1 MKKLLMIVFSVA
13 MLSGF
18 IFSEY
23 YPAEDSEKF
32 EAKYYDNARVVR
44 VKHTQGEAYIQRSYE
59 EGIEEA
65 TANLPVFEN
74 DTAGTTDGRLELYLG
89 KLNYIRL
96 DYDTEV
102 KFDTVPEL
110 RTTHTVIRL
119 QQGGIYLDVNR
130 LDQERDIEVQ
140 TPDCGVFI
148 LEPGQYRINVNAGVT
163 EVFVHRGSAD
173 VAGSDYER
181 IVEENKKIVMRNGD
195 VRERPF
201 YFSSANWDDFDS
213 WNNERAK
220 ETGHVRY
227 TNARYLD
234 QGYEDYEYELSR
246 NGRWRYSNNF
256 NTYIWIPYNIGSS
269 WRPYYHGRWVWNPH
283 YGNVWSS
290 YDSWG
295 WYTHHYGRW
304 HWDVGFGW
312 HWIPGYR
319 WSPAWVSW
327 FWDDHYYGWTPLSWW
342 NRPIVIYNN
351 HWHRGYRYR
360 HGVPYRSWSTIIIK
374 KNRLYTGNVGRHV
387 ISKSNR
393 RRLAK
398 NRLKFRGGAPN
409 MRPTHERVNVV
420 NARGKSVVFKKNGL
434 VTTSKYKV
442 LKNGSSY
449 KYSGNRLS
457 KLAKAKYSRP
467 VNTTGNTYRKRA
479 PSRYSIKKTT
489 TKTRTS
495 STYTNGRSGTPSK
508 FKPKKTKTTTRTTKK
523 VYKKPTSK
531 SSRSYSSSK
540 SSDSKIKA
548 KKKKDSPNWSFNYTP
563 SNRSYSS
570 PSNSTST
577 TNRRST
583 YKSKRDYTTDYGTS
597 RYKSSKRYTAPSYT
611 SPSRKYKSSRDSSYK
626 PSNRSYS
633 TPGYSSSSPSY
644 KRSDSPSYKPSN
656 RSYSSSG
663 DSSSRSYKSSGSSS
677 YKPSNRSYSSSG
689 YSSNRSYKSS
699 SSSSYS
705 SSKRSYS
712 APKSSS
718 SRSYSKSS
726 SSSSSRSVGSRS
738 SSGRTY
744 KRK

>member
-1 MKKLLMIVFSVA
+1 MKKLMMIVFSVA

-23 YPAEDSEKF
+23 YPAEESEKF

-65 TANLPVFEN
+65 TINLPVFEN
-74 DTAGTTDGRLELYLG
+74 DSAGTTDGRLELYLG

-119 QQGGIYLDVNR
+119 QQGGIYLDINR

-148 LEPGQYRINVNAGVT
+148 LEPGQYRINVNAGLT
-163 EVFVHRGSAD
+163 EVFVHRGQAD

-181 IVEENKKIVMRNGD
+181 IVEENKKIVMRDGD

-220 ETGHVRY
+220 ETGHIRY

-234 QGYEDYEYELSR
+234 EGYEDYEYELSR
-246 NGRWRYSNNF
+246 SGRWRYSNNF

-269 WRPYYHGRWVWNPH
+269 WRPYYHGRWVWNPY

-327 FWDDHYYGWTPLSWW
+327 FWNDHHYGWTPLSWW

-387 ISKSNR
+387 INKADR

-409 MRPTHERVNVV
+409 LRPTHERVNVV
-420 NARGKSVVFKKNGL
+420 NARGKRVVFKKNGL

-457 KLAKAKYSRP
+457 KLAKAKYNRP
-467 VNTTGNTYRKRA
+467 VNTNGNTYRKRA
-479 PSRYSIKKTT
+479 PSRYTIKRTT
-489 TKTRTS
+489 TKKRTG
-495 STYTNGRSGTPSK
+495 STYTTGRSGTPYK
-508 FKPKKTKTTTRTTKK
+508 FKPKKSKTTTRTTTRTTTTKK

-531 SSRSYSSSK
+531 SYGSSK
-540 SSDSKIKA
+540 SSSRKIKA
-548 KKKKDSPNWSFNYTP
+548 KKKKDSPNWSFNNTP
-563 SNRSYSS
+563 SNRNYSS

-577 TNRRST
+577 SNRRST
-583 YKSKRDYTTDYGTS
+583 YKSKRDYKSNYTTDYGTS
-597 RYKSSKRYTAPSYT
+597 RYKSTKRYTSPRYT
-611 SPSRKYKSSRDSSYK
+611 SPNRKSSK
-626 PSNRSYS
+626 
-633 TPGYSSSSPSY
+633 
-644 KRSDSPSYKPSN
+644 

-663 DSSSRSYKSSGSSS
+663 YSSNRSYKSSDSS

-689 YSSNRSYKSS
+689 YSSNRSYKRSNSS
-699 SSSSYS
+699 SYKPSNRSYSSSSYS
-705 SSKRSYS
+705 SNRSYKRSSGSSYKAPSRSYKSSKSYS

-718 SRSYSKSS
+718 SSS
-726 SSSSSRSVGSRS
+726 SSRRSVGSRS
-738 SSGRTY
+738 SSGRSY